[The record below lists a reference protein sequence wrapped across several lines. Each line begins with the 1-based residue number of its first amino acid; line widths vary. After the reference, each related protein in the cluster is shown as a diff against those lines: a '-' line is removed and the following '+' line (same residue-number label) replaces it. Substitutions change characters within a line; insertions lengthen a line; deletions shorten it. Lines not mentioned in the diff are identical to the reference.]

1 MYDYPVVNIPG
12 KLLREMIMIDRDTLE
27 ELLMTAIA
35 RGESL
40 GYVEADDN
48 YRQLLRDLRA
58 AQQGLQPD
66 QPSAET
72 SAATSDPK
80 QINNQPDLPETAGS

>member
-1 MYDYPVVNIPG
+1 MKKTKGGAKAPERKIKMYDC
-12 KLLREMIMIDRDTLE
+12 EMIMIDRDTLE
-27 ELLMTAIA
+27 ELLVITIA

-58 AQQGLQPD
+58 AQQGLRKKG
-66 QPSAET
+66 A
-72 SAATSDPK
+72 
-80 QINNQPDLPETAGS
+80 I